1 MKVDLQDV
9 GKGWF
14 EVGIGVT
21 SADIQALIAGLE
33 ALRQRRDHFHI
44 RSDFSGDPGV
54 GDIEIYWIEDG
65 TPGNMTLDTSPPI
78 FPTR

>member
-1 MKVDLQDV
+1 MKVDLEDV

-14 EVGIGVT
+14 GVGIGLT
-21 SADIQALIAGLE
+21 SAEIQTLISGLE

-54 GDIEIYWIEDG
+54 SDIEIYWIEDG

-78 FPTR
+78 NPTR